1 MMAGCYTRL
10 SADLS
15 VCQVTWV
22 SLSVVVNTAP
32 GLRARIRRSTSHTC
46 WAEAEGVARGAG
58 TCRGTVSCDQD
69 RWSVLC
75 LLPSLIAT
83 RGAVERPTT

>member
-1 MMAGCYTRL
+1 MMVGWLQTL
-10 SADLS
+10 SPDLS

-22 SLSVVVNTAP
+22 FLSVVVNTAP

-58 TCRGTVSCDQD
+58 TCRGTVNCDQD
-69 RWSVLC
+69 R
-75 LLPSLIAT
+75 
-83 RGAVERPTT
+83 

>member
-1 MMAGCYTRL
+1 MMAGRYTRL

-75 LLPSLIAT
+75 LPSLIAVG
-83 RGAVERPTT
+83 GAGETPAT